1 MTTEEN
7 ILWTKIS
14 SFSLDED
21 SSSFK
26 FSRRLARENGW
37 TISYSEKVIEE
48 YKKFIFLCC
57 ITQTSVTPSD
67 QVDQVWHLHLTYTK
81 SYWTD
86 LCKNTLSKE
95 IHHNP
100 TKGGQSEG
108 KKFDDFYTGTI
119 KLYKEK
125 FKADPPKTIW
135 PDNEKRFSDINFQ
148 RVNLKNYWLF
158 RRPDFSRKNIL
169 LFLLLF
175 FSFFSIQ
182 ATSKSDIGKIIGM
195 AIVVGFLIYTIFK
208 NKNGG
213 GSGGSGCSTSGCG
226 GHHGHSGCGGDSGC
240 GGSGCSGC
248 GGD

>member
-7 ILWTKIS
+7 LLWTKIAE
-14 SFSLDED
+14 FRLDDE

-37 TISYSEKVIEE
+37 SISYSEKVIEE

-57 ITQTSVTPSD
+57 IQKSGVTPSD
-67 QVDQVWHLHLTYTK
+67 QVDQVWHLHLTYTQ

-108 KKFDDFYTGTI
+108 KKFDDFYTATLQ
-119 KLYKEK
+119 LYKQK
-125 FKADPPKTIW
+125 FTINPPVAIW
-135 PDNEKRFSDINFQ
+135 PDNKKRFSDIRFQ

-158 RRPDFSRKNIL
+158 RKPDLSKKNL
-169 LFLLLF
+169 QLFLIVF
-175 FSFFSIQ
+175 ISFFSVQ
-182 ATSKSDIGKIIGM
+182 ATSKSDTGKLIGM
-195 AIVVGFLIYTIFK
+195 AVVIGLVLYIIFK
-208 NKNGG
+208 YKKGN
-213 GSGGSGCSTSGCG
+213 SGGSGCSTNGCG
-226 GHHGHSGCGGDSGC
+226 GDYGHHGHSGCGSDSGC
-240 GGSGCSGC
+240 GGSGC